1 MRGIGLQ
8 GRSAA
13 SAGALPLG
21 PLCCGGPLTSGHHDT
36 GAPARSTAGSTRAP
50 APLPAHLTMA
60 PAWGSG
66 RRVSPP
72 LEGRVSW
79 GRRARRGQ
87 TQPGLPHQPSEPP
100 PQQEA
105 SPSPTHLDL
114 LMRPCPVAAPP
125 LTVISLIFRVF
136 SLIHFSRRTFSVALI
151 SSLSFLISYQQGN
164 RSSQRSRCK
173 REDADATPLPGHP
186 WVLGGSLSTAPAGKA
201 GGVPLPRKQS

>member
-1 MRGIGLQ
+1 MTRGLRPEAQLGPPGPQRPSLPT
-8 GRSAA
+8 ALW
-13 SAGALPLG
+13 LPLG
-21 PLCCGGPLTSGHHDT
+21 ALAGGSPPGGGGHTRGEGVLGQEGQAWAD
-36 GAPARSTAGSTRAP
+36 TAGAAPSALRAP
-50 APLPAHLTMA
+50 T
-60 PAWGSG
+60 
-66 RRVSPP
+66 
-72 LEGRVSW
+72 
-79 GRRARRGQ
+79 
-87 TQPGLPHQPSEPP
+87 

-164 RSSQRSRCK
+164 RSPQRSRCK